1 MATFHLRNVV
11 HNLQKLHVLFFLM
24 AAFLPLLF
32 EQNELN
38 LVNDASKDSELDNQL
53 EKIHFADLMKGSKSS
68 ADFCVFHR

>member
-1 MATFHLRNVV
+1 MYYSFLW
-11 HNLQKLHVLFFLM
+11 LLFY
-24 AAFLPLLF
+24 PYYF

>member
-1 MATFHLRNVV
+1 MYYSFLW
-11 HNLQKLHVLFFLM
+11 LLFY
-24 AAFLPLLF
+24 PYYF

-68 ADFCVFHR
+68 ADFCVSHR

>member
-1 MATFHLRNVV
+1 MYYSFLW
-11 HNLQKLHVLFFLM
+11 LLFY
-24 AAFLPLLF
+24 PYYF

-38 LVNDASKDSELDNQL
+38 LVNDASKDSKLDNQL